1 MSVES
6 AAFHIFL
13 NMLAVEEFS
22 LSPLQAQ
29 CQNAFPKMNLAPP
42 FVHLEIPGSISS
54 RISAAVCYLALDQK
68 LQVEICYQN

>member
-54 RISAAVCYLALDQK
+54 RISAAAAAAGPSRFK
-68 LQVEICYQN
+68 KEGRK